1 MVGCVLPNFLSLYR
15 PIADSWSLYDNSSDA
30 RLVAMREVGGPE
42 VVLDAEAWHMIEKVS
57 KAREDER
64 AYAASGK
71 AGRIMGVPIE
81 EITAA
86 LHEAARDARRRHK
99 AFGVP
104 LVIWRDGKV
113 VEVPPEEI
121 ED

>member
-1 MVGCVLPNFLSLYR
+1 
-15 PIADSWSLYDNSSDA
+15 
-30 RLVAMREVGGPE
+30 
-42 VVLDAEAWHMIEKVS
+42 
-57 KAREDER
+57 
-64 AYAASGK
+64 
-71 AGRIMGVPIE
+71 MGVPIE

-86 LHEAARDARRRHK
+86 LHEAARNARRRHK

-121 ED
+121 EV